1 MWYQHTFRNDYIT
14 LFRKKKGR
22 VFFMS
27 YEAMRLDFADQLES
41 LGFPRVPDILAVLDA
56 VSSNY
61 EVTRR
66 STDIIPAD
74 EIPQAVRLY
83 IASKS
88 VEHLSRGTLDLYLL
102 RLTQFFGTVR
112 KPIDQITANDIRVYL
127 FRYKEEHGIKDST
140 LEGIRLCMNSFFEWC
155 SQEDLIRKNP
165 VRRIPAIRV
174 DSPERLPMTA
184 LELET
189 VRGVCKNL
197 REKAMV
203 DFLYS
208 SACRVSEFCA
218 LNITDINFTDHTIH
232 IERGKGGKGRTTFL
246 NPEAEISLRAYLAS
260 RDDDSPALFVSCRAP
275 HDRLKVKAVQN
286 EIAKIL
292 GRCNIS
298 CHVTPH
304 IFRHTAA
311 SIALQRGMPLE
322 QVQRFLGH
330 SRIQTTLRYAKTLSQ
345 DVHLSHTH
353 FVA

>member
-1 MWYQHTFRNDYIT
+1 
-14 LFRKKKGR
+14 
-22 VFFMS
+22 MS
-27 YEAMRLDFADQLES
+27 YECLRLDFADRLNKIGVLQ
-41 LGFPRVPDILAVLDA
+41 VPDILAALDA
-56 VSSNY
+56 AASSY
-61 EVTRR
+61 EVTRKC
-66 STDIIPAD
+66 TDIIPAD

-88 VEHLSRGTLDLYLL
+88 VEHLSKGTLSLYLL
-102 RLTQFFGTVR
+102 RLTQFFTIVR
-112 KPIDQITANDIRVYL
+112 KGVEHISANDIRVYL
-127 FRYKEEHGIKDST
+127 YQYREIHHIKDST
-140 LEGIRLCMNSFFEWC
+140 LEGIRLCLNSFFEWC
-155 SQEDLIRKNP
+155 TQEDLIRKNP
-165 VRRIPAIRV
+165 VKRIPAIRV

-189 VRGVCKNL
+189 VRGMCKTL

-218 LNITDINFTDHTIH
+218 LNKTDINWQDHTIH
-232 IERGKGGKGRTTFL
+232 IERGKGGKGRTTYL
-246 NPEAEISLRAYLAS
+246 NAEAEISLKAYLDS
-260 RDDDSPALFVSCRAP
+260 RSDDNPALFVSCRAP

-286 EIAKIL
+286 EIQKIVN
-292 GRCNIS
+292 RS
-298 CHVTPH
+298 KVSAHVTPH

-311 SIALQRGMPLE
+311 SLALQRGMPLE

-345 DVHLSHTH
+345 DVHLSHSH

>member
-1 MWYQHTFRNDYIT
+1 MS
-14 LFRKKKGR
+14 
-22 VFFMS
+22 S
-27 YEAMRLDFADQLES
+27 YESMRLDFADQLNA
-41 LGFPRVPDILAVLDA
+41 LGFSRVPDILSVLDA
-56 VSSNY
+56 AASNY
-61 EVTRR
+61 EVTRKC
-66 STDIIPAD
+66 TDIIPAD

-88 VEHLSRGTLDLYLL
+88 VEHLSKGTLSLYLL
-102 RLTQFFGTVR
+102 RLTQFFSTVK
-112 KPIDQITANDIRVYL
+112 KPVEQITTNDVRVYL
-127 FRYKEEHGIKDST
+127 FQYKQLHNIMDST
-140 LEGIRLCMNSFFEWC
+140 LEGIRLCLNSFFEWC
-155 SQEDLIRKNP
+155 SQEDIVRKNV

-189 VRGVCKNL
+189 VRGVCRTL
-197 REKAMV
+197 REKALV

-218 LNITDINFTDHTIH
+218 LNLTDINWNDHTIH

-260 RDDDSPALFVSCRAP
+260 RSDDNPALFVGCRAP
-275 HDRLKVKAVQN
+275 HDRLQVKAVQN
-286 EIAKIL
+286 EIQKIL
-292 GRCNIS
+292 SRCSIV

-311 SIALQRGMPLE
+311 SLALQRGMPLE

-330 SRIQTTLRYAKTLSQ
+330 SRIQTTLRYAKTLQQ
-345 DVHLSHTH
+345 DVHLSHSH